1 MDEESPVAKEVGGA
15 SVPLRDHDILGL
27 LRSAPTFWSGASA
40 EVAPINRLDPR
51 EQVAGAVESTNAL
64 SSWPWIQ

>member
-1 MDEESPVAKEVGGA
+1 MDEELPVTKEVGGA
-15 SVPLRDHDILGL
+15 SIPLREHAILGL
-27 LRSAPTFWSGASA
+27 LRFFPTFWSGASA

-64 SSWPWIQ
+64 SSWPRIQ